1 MRPGRGERI
10 QTVLSAPMQVG
21 AQVRLGVN
29 SRLALEPGQI
39 GGCGQPDRIEAWRG
53 QNLSKAHGCHRPTI
67 RPSFRAVEDRR
78 SGADRS
84 ELAESRMFARPHT
97 YVPTSASIRHLRASD
112 GYSTE
117 EVWRARSPNTS
128 RAVRCGRL
136 AQGEQS
142 VRRIVAQPRW
152 PRACRR
158 SPSGPVW
165 VIRRGRLVRCRR
177 GRLAVR
183 RSVVRSSVL
192 GRWRG
197 PARGSRRRTGGRRG
211 RGRAAG
217 SRPSS

>member
-1 MRPGRGERI
+1 MQPGRGERI
-10 QTVLSAPMQVG
+10 QTALNAPMQVG

-53 QNLSKAHGCHRPTI
+53 QNLSKAHGRHRPTI

-117 EVWRARSPNTS
+117 EVWRARSPTMCARPGRDQLG
-128 RAVRCGRL
+128 RADVLCGSI
-136 AQGEQS
+136 A
-142 VRRIVAQPRW
+142 AF
-152 PRACRR
+152 AARR
-158 SPSGPVW
+158 SPRKWIVNRPRVSMSG
-165 VIRRGRLVRCRR
+165 RRMARSAGRPT
-177 GRLAVR
+177 
-183 RSVVRSSVL
+183 S
-192 GRWRG
+192 
-197 PARGSRRRTGGRRG
+197 SRRRRSQRFGRRITRVVVGTGGRLMV
-211 RGRAAG
+211 ACPP
-217 SRPSS
+217 RPS